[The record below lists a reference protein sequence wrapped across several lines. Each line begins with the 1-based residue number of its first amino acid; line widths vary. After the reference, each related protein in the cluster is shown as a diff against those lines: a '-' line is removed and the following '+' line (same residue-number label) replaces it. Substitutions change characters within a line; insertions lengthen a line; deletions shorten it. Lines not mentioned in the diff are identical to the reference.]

1 MTNAEAERIVE
12 RIRKSG
18 QYEYVRQSYEY
29 KFTPWKM
36 PEEQDEAYAAERSW
50 IKQAFMS
57 EPMVGE
63 GEEHDRY
70 PRFISRYMGRPAR
83 EHTPVYYENANGSR
97 VYGWVNEQIP
107 KQRTTS
113 ELQAGDTTELD
124 SFLAGFS
131 TK

>member
-1 MTNAEAERIVE
+1 MTNDEARRIVE

-18 QYEYVRQSYEY
+18 QYEYVQRSYEQ
-29 KFTPWKM
+29 PRWKVEQ
-36 PEEQDEAYAAERSW
+36 EEAFAAERAW

-57 EPMVGE
+57 EPIGD
-63 GEEHDRY
+63 EEQDRH
-70 PRFISRYMGRPAR
+70 PQFVRRYMGRPVR
-83 EHTPVYYENANGSR
+83 ERNPVCYENGTGSQ
-97 VYGWVNEQIP
+97 VYGWVNEQTP
-107 KQRTTS
+107 KQRTPS

>member
-1 MTNAEAERIVE
+1 MTNAEAERIVK
-12 RIRKSG
+12 RIRESG
-18 QYEYVRQSYEY
+18 QYEYVKRSYEQ
-29 KFTPWKM
+29 PRWKVEQ
-36 PEEQDEAYAAERSW
+36 EESFAAERAW

-57 EPMVGE
+57 APIGE
-63 GEEHDRY
+63 DEEHDRHPQY
-70 PRFISRYMGRPAR
+70 VRRYMGRPAR

>member
-1 MTNAEAERIVE
+1 MTNAEAERIVK
-12 RIRKSG
+12 RIRESG
-18 QYEYVRQSYEY
+18 QYEYVQRSYEQ
-29 KFTPWKM
+29 PRWKVEQ
-36 PEEQDEAYAAERSW
+36 EEAFAAERAW

-57 EPMVGE
+57 APIGE
-63 GEEHDRY
+63 DEEHDRHPQY
-70 PRFISRYMGRPAR
+70 VRRYMGRPVR

>member
-1 MTNAEAERIVE
+1 MLL
-12 RIRKSG
+12 
-18 QYEYVRQSYEY
+18 QYEYIQRSYEQ
-29 KFTPWKM
+29 PQWKVEQ
-36 PEEQDEAYAAERSW
+36 EEAFAAERAW

-57 EPMVGE
+57 EPIGD
-63 GEEHDRY
+63 EEQDRH
-70 PRFISRYMGRPAR
+70 PQFVRRYMGRPAR
-83 EHTPVYYENANGSR
+83 EHNPVCYENGTGSL

-107 KQRTTS
+107 KRQTPS

>member
-1 MTNAEAERIVE
+1 MTNAEAERIVK
-12 RIRKSG
+12 RIRESG
-18 QYEYVRQSYEY
+18 QYEYAQRSYEQ
-29 KFTPWKM
+29 PQWKVEQ
-36 PEEQDEAYAAERSW
+36 EEAFAAERAW

-57 EPMVGE
+57 APIGE
-63 GEEHDRY
+63 DEEHDRHPQY
-70 PRFISRYMGRPAR
+70 VRRYMGRPAR

-107 KQRTTS
+107 KQRTAS

>member
-1 MTNAEAERIVE
+1 MTNEEARRIVE
-12 RIRKSG
+12 RIRESG
-18 QYEYVRQSYEY
+18 QYEYVQRSYEQ
-29 KFTPWKM
+29 PRWKVEQ
-36 PEEQDEAYAAERSW
+36 EEAFAAERAW

-57 EPMVGE
+57 APIGE
-63 GEEHDRY
+63 DEEHDRH
-70 PRFISRYMGRPAR
+70 PQFVRRYMGRPAR
-83 EHTPVYYENANGSR
+83 ERNPVCYENGNGSL

-107 KQRTTS
+107 KQRTPS

>member
-1 MTNAEAERIVE
+1 MTNAEAERIVK
-12 RIRKSG
+12 RIRESG
-18 QYEYVRQSYEY
+18 QYGYVQRSYEQ
-29 KFTPWKM
+29 PQWKVEQ
-36 PEEQDEAYAAERSW
+36 EEAFAAERAW

-57 EPMVGE
+57 APIGE
-63 GEEHDRY
+63 DEEHDRHPQY
-70 PRFISRYMGRPAR
+70 VRRYMVRQVR
-83 EHTPVYYENANGSR
+83 EHIPVYYEKANGSR